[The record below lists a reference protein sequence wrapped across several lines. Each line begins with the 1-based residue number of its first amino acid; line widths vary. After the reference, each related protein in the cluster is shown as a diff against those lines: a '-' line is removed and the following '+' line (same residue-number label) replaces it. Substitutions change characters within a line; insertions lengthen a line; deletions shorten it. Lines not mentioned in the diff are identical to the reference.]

1 MRISDVRMGRK
12 FQDLK
17 FAFFGVLAVVEYGN
31 YDDLCSINFKE
42 YRRLRRDNTTPD
54 IFALE
59 K

>member
-1 MRISDVRMGRK
+1 MRMGRK